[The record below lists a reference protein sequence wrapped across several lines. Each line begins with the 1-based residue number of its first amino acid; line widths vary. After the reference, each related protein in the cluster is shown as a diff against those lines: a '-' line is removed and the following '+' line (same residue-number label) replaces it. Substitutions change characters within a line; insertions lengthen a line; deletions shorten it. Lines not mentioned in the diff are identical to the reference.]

1 MDLTSRSRGLIVR
14 GKGMKDRNAGNDREI
29 SREGGISVPSAWWH
43 LRAAGAAA
51 IIGIAVLGGAARANE
66 SDPGTW
72 RELET
77 KYLFGFT
84 SGSGIGIE
92 GEKELAVVS
101 VGRFGKRDGSYAS
114 SETLTEFEY
123 TPTQFIQIEFGALTS
138 SHAISGVTGLTDRN
152 QVALSGAV
160 AEIRYLAIERTASW
174 PLSVTLSLEPSWRR
188 YSSNSGDPESS
199 FEIEFKLNA
208 DLELVKNRLYAGFNV
223 LYEPEYTR
231 TPTGEIER
239 ESKVGL
245 SGALAVRLMPNVVVG
260 AEVWYL
266 RHHDS
271 LTFAGFTGDAVFVGP
286 TLYVKLSK
294 KAAISAAWNTQVWG
308 HEVGAGPNLG
318 SLNLADFQ
326 RHRARLRL
334 GVEF

>member
-1 MDLTSRSRGLIVR
+1 
-14 GKGMKDRNAGNDREI
+14 MKNWTAGSDREINRNAGVA
-29 SREGGISVPSAWWH
+29 VPKFWPRA
-43 LRAAGAAA
+43 RAAGVAAM
-51 IIGIAVLGGAARANE
+51 IGVAVLGGAARADDA
-66 SDPGTW
+66 DPSTW

-84 SGSGIGIE
+84 SGSGIGKE
-92 GEKELAVVS
+92 GEKEIAVVS

-123 TPTQFIQIEFGALTS
+123 TPTQFIQIEFGALVS

-152 QVALSGAV
+152 QIALSGAV
-160 AEIRYLAIERTASW
+160 VEVRYLAIERTASW

-199 FEIEFKLNA
+199 FEVEFKLNA
-208 DLELVKNRLYAGFNV
+208 DLELVKNRLYAGFNM

-231 TPTGEIER
+231 TPMGEIER
-239 ESKVGL
+239 ESKLGL

-260 AEVWYL
+260 AEGWYL

-308 HEVGAGPNLG
+308 REAGAGPNLG

>member
-1 MDLTSRSRGLIVR
+1 MRDWKAESGGEVGGEPSVSPRRGWRRAL
-14 GKGMKDRNAGNDREI
+14 
-29 SREGGISVPSAWWH
+29 
-43 LRAAGAAA
+43 AAGIIAFASAAA
-51 IIGIAVLGGAARANE
+51 LGGPAHADNA
-66 SDPGTW
+66 DPSTW

-92 GEKELAVVS
+92 GEKELAVIS
-101 VGRFGKRDGSYAS
+101 VGRFGKRNGQYSS

-123 TPTQFIQIEFGALTS
+123 TPTQFIQIEFGALAS
-138 SHAISGVTGLTDRN
+138 SHAISGVSGLTDRN

-160 AEIRYLAIERTASW
+160 AEIRYLAVERSASW
-174 PLSVTLSLEPSWRR
+174 PLAVTLSLEPSWRR

-199 FEIEFKLNA
+199 FEVEFKLNA
-208 DLELVKNRLYAGFNV
+208 DLELVKNRIYAAFNV

-231 TPTGEIER
+231 TPVGEIER
-239 ESKVGL
+239 ESKMGF
-245 SGALAVRLMPNVVVG
+245 SGALAVRPLPNVVVG
-260 AEVWYL
+260 VEAWYL

-271 LTFAGFTGDAVFVGP
+271 LTFANFTGDAVFVGP

-308 HEVGAGPNLG
+308 HEAGAVPNPG